1 MYLSNWLII
10 EQINSKVKI
19 SRSKFLGFPC
29 LILFGMKDALIIVF
43 LSCSHT
49 YIHTFTKFNSK
60 PIKKTCQINFA
71 LCRNQWKIARNV
83 LLSIVALYGIFL
95 SCVAFYWFSWDR
107 SVALYW
113 YRLLQKLCRLLL
125 IFTCLGGIL
134 EVSPFIENITR
145 PKTSQIV
152 ALLPC
157 RGVAFYAG
165 P

>member
-1 MYLSNWLII
+1 M
-10 EQINSKVKI
+10 
-19 SRSKFLGFPC
+19 
-29 LILFGMKDALIIVF
+29 
-43 LSCSHT
+43 SH
-49 YIHTFTKFNSK
+49 
-60 PIKKTCQINFA
+60 
-71 LCRNQWKIARNV
+71 
-83 LLSIVALYGIFL
+83 LSIVALYGIFS

-152 ALLPC
+152 ALSPC

-165 P
+165 PFLSVAQTVCIQSPPVKKEEMTNFSTVNDTNLFNFSFQRVIRMTSRTWFEHRRRNCIGRQ

>member
-1 MYLSNWLII
+1 M
-10 EQINSKVKI
+10 
-19 SRSKFLGFPC
+19 
-29 LILFGMKDALIIVF
+29 
-43 LSCSHT
+43 SH
-49 YIHTFTKFNSK
+49 
-60 PIKKTCQINFA
+60 
-71 LCRNQWKIARNV
+71 
-83 LLSIVALYGIFL
+83 LSIVALYGIFS

-152 ALLPC
+152 ALSPC

-165 P
+165 PQQFISVVKNGCEALSLLEPLPSICKSPHLHGQLLWGSHNDRRSTLTGHIPAFFLTSYQSHTLGQDSFFVL